1 MNIRSVLHLPLIVAS
16 LGLMAGNYNDNKQGQ
31 DCVPLCYAGPVLDC
45 DSNFDVYGG
54 AIYGQVR
61 VQGSEIAANID
72 RAGTF
77 YPHNGSI
84 IQQTETPSWGFKVGL
99 GYKNWVDNWRSF
111 ARYTWFKSISN
122 LDYESSVGQL
132 YQPSAYA
139 NQYVENFQIPQTFGF
154 LNLQTGNYTLFNNLN
169 LAIGRPTLVTEN
181 LELTTSYGVA
191 ATWLTRRQLSVFTN
205 NTDGGAAGS
214 TVLFASTGGGYF
226 QNYQKYMWWGV
237 GPMVNLR
244 SVFYLG
250 SGVGIYADTYLAL
263 TYGASD
269 VRTSTF
275 SKRNNGTVPVPS
287 FQSNEAALQNKMF
300 QFSPEYNF
308 QLGFNWSQ
316 TYREDSIK
324 ASFMIGY
331 ETAYYQQVIK
341 TLTNEIAY
349 RNENSSGLGF
359 QGLVITAMLDF

>member
-16 LGLMAGNYNDNKQGQ
+16 LGLMAGNYNENKQGQ
-31 DCVPLCYAGPVLDC
+31 DCTPLCYAGPVLDC

-54 AIYGQVR
+54 AIYEV
-61 VQGSEIAANID
+61 VATQGSEIAAQVD
-72 RAGTF
+72 RVGITF
-77 YPHNGSI
+77 PANGSM

-99 GYKNWVDNWRSF
+99 GYKNWIDNWRSF
-111 ARYTWFKSISN
+111 ARYTWFKAISN
-122 LDYESSVGQL
+122 LNYQASVGQL
-132 YQPSAYA
+132 YQPSTYA
-139 NQYVENFQIPQTFGF
+139 NQYVENLTLPQTFGF
-154 LNLQTGNYTLFNNLN
+154 LNLQAGNYTLLNNLEV
-169 LAIGRPTLVTEN
+169 AIGRPTLVTES
-181 LELTTSYGVA
+181 LELTTSYGVT
-191 ATWLTRRQLSVFTN
+191 ATWLTRRQIAVFTN
-205 NTDGGAAGS
+205 NTVGTGAA
-214 TVLFASTGGGYF
+214 TDLYATAGGGFF
-226 QNYQKYMWWGV
+226 QNYQKYTWWGV

-250 SGVGIYADTYLAL
+250 SGVGIYADTYIAL
-263 TYGASD
+263 TYGVSD

-275 SKRNNGTVPVPS
+275 AKRNVNTVSAPLY
-287 FQSNEAALQNKMF
+287 SNVEAVLQNKMF

-316 TYREDSIK
+316 TYKEDSIK

-349 RNENSSGLGF
+349 RNENSAGLGI

>member
-54 AIYGQVR
+54 AIYEQVN
-61 VQGSEIAANID
+61 VQGGEIAALID
-72 RAGTF
+72 RAGVF
-77 YPHNGSI
+77 FPQNGVVV
-84 IQQTETPSWGFKVGL
+84 QQTETPSWGFKVGL
-99 GYKNWVDNWRSF
+99 GYKNWIDNWRSF
-111 ARYTWFKSISN
+111 ARYTWFKAISN
-122 LDYESSVGQL
+122 LNYQAPVGQL
-132 YQPSAYA
+132 YQPSSYS
-139 NQYVENFQIPQTFGF
+139 NQYIENFQIPQTFGF
-154 LNLQTGNYTLFNNLN
+154 LNLQAGNYSLLNNLN
-169 LAIGRPTLVTEN
+169 VALGRPTLITEN
-181 LELTTSYGVA
+181 LELTTSYGVT
-191 ATWLTRRQLSVFTN
+191 ATWLTRRQLAVFTN
-205 NTDGGAAGS
+205 NTDTSGVS
-214 TVLFASTGGGYF
+214 TNLFASTGGGYF
-226 QNYQKYMWWGV
+226 QNYQKYTWWGV

-244 SVFYLG
+244 SVFYIG
-250 SGVGIYADTYLAL
+250 SGVGIYADCLLGL

-275 SKRNNGTVPVPS
+275 AKRNNGTPS
-287 FQSNEAALQNKMF
+287 APNYQGNEAVLQNKMF

-331 ETAYYQQVIK
+331 ETSYYQQVIK

-349 RNENSSGLGF
+349 RNENSAGLGI